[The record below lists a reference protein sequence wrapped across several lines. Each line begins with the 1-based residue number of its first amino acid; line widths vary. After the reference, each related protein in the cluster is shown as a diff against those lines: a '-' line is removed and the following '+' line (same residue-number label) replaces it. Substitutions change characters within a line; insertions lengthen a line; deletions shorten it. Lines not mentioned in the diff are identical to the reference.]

1 MVLNDVDFPS
11 YLDGTEYS
19 LRILIKTMLVISLQS
34 CPPPPPPCMQKRQKR
49 IFRMGDWKPN
59 YKLISTP
66 GPQAPEWPYLLSR
79 MENNSDSGP
88 SDYSTL
94 ALLRGC
100 QLQFHLDTD

>member
-1 MVLNDVDFPS
+1 
-11 YLDGTEYS
+11 
-19 LRILIKTMLVISLQS
+19 
-34 CPPPPPPCMQKRQKR
+34 
-49 IFRMGDWKPN
+49 MGDWKPN

-100 QLQFHLDTD
+100 QLQFHLDRLISQAGTEVGLEREAGRGCAAGGPAGPAWGGWPRLAHPFNS